1 MSVVIK
7 QPYFFSREIA
17 TLTYRGGD
25 EWKERFGRHR
35 IDENE
40 PPSLC
45 PYFII
50 ENYLDYQGE
59 NAIGKI
65 DPNTLLYVSK
75 VNSIFCEIQFNLLS
89 IICSTRI
96 MVHLHW
102 PSSTERPISIPWNS
116 IVSGNTSIHVS
127 VSVKTPYMCIISR

>member
-1 MSVVIK
+1 MTF
-7 QPYFFSREIA
+7 YFREIA

-25 EWKERFGRHR
+25 EWKDRFGRHR

-45 PYFII
+45 PYFMI

-65 DPNTLLYVSK
+65 DPNTLLYISK
-75 VNSIFCEIQFNLLS
+75 VDASLLNSLMTDYQRTINRSL
-89 IICSTRI
+89 
-96 MVHLHW
+96 
-102 PSSTERPISIPWNS
+102 
-116 IVSGNTSIHVS
+116 TSN
-127 VSVKTPYMCIISR
+127 

>member
-7 QPYFFSREIA
+7 QLYFFSREIA

-45 PYFII
+45 PYFMI

-75 VNSIFCEIQFNLLS
+75 VNSIFCEIQFNVLS

-102 PSSTERPISIPWNS
+102 PSSTERPISIP
-116 IVSGNTSIHVS
+116 
-127 VSVKTPYMCIISR
+127 

>member
-1 MSVVIK
+1 M
-7 QPYFFSREIA
+7 FCCREIA

-25 EWKERFGRHR
+25 EWKERFARNR

-45 PYFII
+45 PYFMI

-59 NAIGKI
+59 MAIGKL

-75 VNSIFCEIQFNLLS
+75 VKLLQYRRVDS
-89 IICSTRI
+89 LNE
-96 MVHLHW
+96 MKW
-102 PSSTERPISIPWNS
+102 
-116 IVSGNTSIHVS
+116 
-127 VSVKTPYMCIISR
+127 

>member
-1 MSVVIK
+1 MLDPNWQKGYYYNTDKFPRTGMKLARLAK
-7 QPYFFSREIA
+7 QGFPSTRTFDIFSGTKATLFLSREIA

-45 PYFII
+45 PYFMI

-65 DPNTLLYVSK
+65 DPNTLLYISK
-75 VNSIFCEIQFNLLS
+75 VN
-89 IICSTRI
+89 
-96 MVHLHW
+96 
-102 PSSTERPISIPWNS
+102 
-116 IVSGNTSIHVS
+116 
-127 VSVKTPYMCIISR
+127 KYMYFV